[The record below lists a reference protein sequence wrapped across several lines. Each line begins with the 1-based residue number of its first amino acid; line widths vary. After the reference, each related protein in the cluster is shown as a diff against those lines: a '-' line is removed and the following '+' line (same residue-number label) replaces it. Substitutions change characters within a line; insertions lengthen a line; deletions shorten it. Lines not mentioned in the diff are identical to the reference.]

1 MSDLR
6 DKLIFV
12 TGATAGIGEACAR
25 RFSRA
30 GAKLIL
36 LGRRKER
43 LDALARELGT
53 PCHLLALDIRDE
65 RALGKAIA
73 SLPPEFAAIDALIN
87 NAGLAA
93 GLDRA
98 PESDTSDWDT
108 MIDTNIRAL
117 VHCTRLVLPGM
128 VERDCGHIVNVGSVA
143 GSYPY
148 AGGNVYGASKAFVL
162 HFSRNLRVDLLGRN
176 IRVTNIE
183 PGAAETE
190 FSLVRMKGDR
200 AASDRVYAG
209 FKPLSGDD
217 VADTIEWAL
226 TRPAHVN
233 VSRIEVLP
241 TMQAFGGFKVHRK
254 EDAGGKGTR

>member
-1 MSDLR
+1 MSTLR
-6 DKLIFV
+6 NRIIFV

-25 RFSRA
+25 RFSKA
-30 GAKLIL
+30 DATLIL

-43 LDALARELGT
+43 LEALAKELGT
-53 PCHLLALDIRDE
+53 PCHLLALDIRDGK
-65 RALGKAIA
+65 ALESAIA

-98 PESDTSDWDT
+98 PESDLEDWDT

-128 VERDCGHIVNVGSVA
+128 TSRDRGHIVNIGSVA

-162 HFSRNLRVDLLGRN
+162 HFSRNLRVDLLGKN

-200 AASDRVYAG
+200 AAADKVYRG
-209 FKPLSGDD
+209 YTPLSGDD

-241 TMQAFGGFKVHRK
+241 TMQAFGGFKVHRQ
-254 EDAGGKGTR
+254 E